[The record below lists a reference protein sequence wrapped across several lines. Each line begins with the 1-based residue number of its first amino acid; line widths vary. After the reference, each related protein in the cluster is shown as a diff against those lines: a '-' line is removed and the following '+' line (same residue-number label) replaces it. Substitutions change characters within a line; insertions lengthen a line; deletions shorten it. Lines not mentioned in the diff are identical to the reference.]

1 MIWTEIHTYRE
12 GAMTRLPRSTEHIK
26 NEISKLHEQLRHA
39 EAREAERLGHL
50 AVKAGLHEV
59 KASDRTL
66 LKGLRD
72 LAHQFQSG
80 TAPTAHS
87 DKAETGDG

>member
-1 MIWTEIHTYRE
+1 MIWSDIHIYRE

-26 NEISKLHEQLRHA
+26 KEIAKLHEQLRHA
-39 EAREAERLGHL
+39 ELREAERLGRL

-72 LAHQFQSG
+72 LAHQFQAG
-80 TAPTAHS
+80 TTPGAHS
-87 DKAETGDG
+87 DKAKTGDD